1 MVALISQTLSP
12 NATKVHSGV
21 APRAGVGWTA
31 GVSAF
36 LASLNPEFVP
46 VPTALGQIDSPAH
59 SEASVWLQS
68 TELAARVVCA
78 YTSLPGGSC
87 AVVTSVLNFCIAT
100 QALWRLTGSN
110 KEQGKKA
117 ASGQQLDN
125 RPPSLPKT
133 AIALGAMANL
143 AVADAAPEHTGSGW
157 IEIGNMTTLGKIGSD
172 PNYPLD
178 GSYRQSTDIDARQ
191 LRGSIGNNTHPFT
204 GQYDGRDRAIDN
216 LRGCLVAK
224 LAHGGT
230 VHSLHFRQA
239 DIVANKTAAVVACEV
254 AHRGVVRGIQVEHA
268 RVFTNATGAHAGIV
282 AGVAAGTVD
291 GINVINSTVDT
302 SGLGANAAVGAGVLN
317 NNGQV
322 RHINALQCTVR
333 ARRFDS
339 AIGIGA
345 GRVARGDVS
354 YTTAIDCLLETS
366 GFFNDAGVA
375 AGLLSWSGN
384 GRVKHTLARRT
395 TIKTHGTLSDA
406 GVGCGRMYA
415 AGTAYNTT
423 AEECRVETFANAAN
437 AAIGCGSVFTGGTVE
452 LTEGNLCQVRTSG
465 RTAHAAIG
473 AGTVYK
479 WASVIDTLST
489 NSTVD
494 TTGNNAYAGIGVGY
508 VVEQATVTGTRSLN
522 SKATAT
528 GYFFSGSDSAKPTS
542 LPPTVTNTTVTD
554 KLLSG
559 LAPTS
564 ATLSVA
570 AIAGIAAGAA
580 VFLAAG
586 GLYIYHRYRRST
598 PPTLEDIA
606 DPEVT

>member
-1 MVALISQTLSP
+1 MISRTLP
-12 NATKVHSGV
+12 LNTTKAHSG
-21 APRAGVGWTA
+21 ADPGAGIGWTA

-46 VPTALGQIDSPAH
+46 VPTALGQVDPPIR
-59 SEASVWLQS
+59 SEASVWLQG
-68 TELAARVVCA
+68 TELAARVVSA
-78 YTSLPGGSC
+78 YTSLPASSC
-87 AVVTSVLNFCIAT
+87 DIITSVLNFCIAT
-100 QALWRLTGSN
+100 QTLWRLTERD
-110 KEQGKKA
+110 KEQDKKA
-117 ASGQQLDN
+117 APGQQLDN

-143 AVADAAPEHTGSGW
+143 AVSDAASDTPGSGW

-178 GSYRQSTDIDARQ
+178 GSYRQSADIDARE
-191 LRGSIGNNTHPFT
+191 LRASIGNNTYPFT
-204 GQYDGRDRAIDN
+204 GQFDGSGRAIDN
-216 LRGCLVAK
+216 LRCCLVAK
-224 LAHGGT
+224 LGGT
-230 VHSLHFRQA
+230 VHSLRFRQA

-254 AHRGVVRGIQVEHA
+254 ARQGVVRGIQVEHA
-268 RVFTNATGAHAGIV
+268 RVFTNATGAHAGIG
-282 AGVAAGTVD
+282 AGVASGIVD
-291 GINVINSTVDT
+291 GIDVINSTVDT
-302 SGLGANAAVGAGVLN
+302 LGLGANAAIGAGVLHK
-317 NNGQV
+317 NGLV
-322 RHINALQCTVR
+322 RHINAVQCTVR
-333 ARRFDS
+333 AKRFDS

-366 GFFNDAGVA
+366 GFFNDAGVG

-423 AEECRVETFANAAN
+423 GEDSRVETFANAAS
-437 AAIGCGSVFTGGTVE
+437 AAIGCGSVFTGGTVD
-452 LTEGNLCQVRTSG
+452 LTEGTRCQVRTSG
-465 RTAHAAIG
+465 RISHAAIG

-508 VVEQATVTGTRSLN
+508 VVELATVKGTQSLN
-522 SKATAT
+522 SKATAS
-528 GYFFSGSDSAKPTS
+528 GYFSSGSVSLEPAS
-542 LPPTVTNTTVTD
+542 LPPTVTDATVTD

-564 ATLSVA
+564 ATLSVGAMA
-570 AIAGIAAGAA
+570 AIAAGAA

-586 GLYIYHRYRRST
+586 GLYIYHRCRRST
-598 PPTLEDIA
+598 PPTLEDIE
-606 DPEVT
+606 DPEIT

>member
-1 MVALISQTLSP
+1 MISPTRPLNTTEVP
-12 NATKVHSGV
+12 SGV
-21 APRAGVGWTA
+21 GLEAGWIA

-46 VPTALGQIDSPAH
+46 VPTALGQTDPPVH
-59 SEASVWLQS
+59 SDASIWLQG
-68 TELAARVVCA
+68 TELAARVVSA

-100 QALWRLTGSN
+100 QTLWRLSGGD
-110 KEQGKKA
+110 KEQDKKA
-117 ASGQQLDN
+117 TPRQQPDY

-143 AVADAAPEHTGSGW
+143 AVADAAPDSTGSGW
-157 IEIGNMTTLGKIGSD
+157 IEIGNITTLGKIGSD

-178 GSYRQSTDIDARQ
+178 GSYRQSADIDARA
-191 LRGSIGNNTHPFT
+191 LRASIGNNSRPFT
-204 GQYDGRDRAIDN
+204 GQYDGRGRAIDH
-216 LRGCLVAK
+216 LRCCLVAK
-224 LAHGGT
+224 LDGT
-230 VHSLHFRQA
+230 VHSLRFRQA
-239 DIVANKTAAVVACEV
+239 DIVADKTAAVVACEV
-254 AHRGVVRGIQVEHA
+254 ARQGVVRGIQVEHT
-268 RVFTNATGAHAGIV
+268 RVLTNATGAHAGIG

-291 GINVINSTVDT
+291 GIDAINTTVAT
-302 SGLGANAAVGAGVLN
+302 LGLGANAAIGAGVLHK
-317 NNGQV
+317 NGLV
-322 RHINALQCTVR
+322 RHINARQCTVR
-333 ARRFDS
+333 AQRFDS

-345 GRVARGDVS
+345 GRVGTGVVS

-366 GFFNDAGVA
+366 GFFNDAGVG

-384 GRVKHTLARRT
+384 GRVNHTLARRT
-395 TIKTHGTLSDA
+395 TIKTHATLSDA

-423 AEECRVETFANAAN
+423 AEDCRVETFANAAS
-437 AAIGCGSVFTGGTVE
+437 AAIGCGSVFTGGTVQ
-452 LTEGNLCQVRTSG
+452 LTEGTRCQVRTSG
-465 RTAHAAIG
+465 RVSHAAIG
-473 AGTVYK
+473 AGTIYK

-494 TTGNNAYAGIGVGY
+494 TTGNNAYADIGAGY
-508 VVEQATVTGTRSLN
+508 VTELATVTGTRSLN
-522 SKATAT
+522 SKATAS
-528 GYFFSGSDSAKPTS
+528 GYFSSGSDSVEPTS
-542 LPPTVTNTTVTD
+542 LPPPTVTDTIVTD

-564 ATLSVA
+564 ATLSVGATA
-570 AIAGIAAGAA
+570 AIAAGAA

-598 PPTLEDIA
+598 PATLKDIEE
-606 DPEVT
+606 PEIT